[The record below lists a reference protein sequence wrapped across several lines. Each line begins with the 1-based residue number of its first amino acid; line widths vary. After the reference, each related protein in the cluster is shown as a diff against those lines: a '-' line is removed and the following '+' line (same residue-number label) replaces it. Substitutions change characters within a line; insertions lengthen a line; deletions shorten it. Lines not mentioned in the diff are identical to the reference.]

1 MKLYH
6 GTNEEFGTIDLNK
19 CPRNRDF
26 GRGFYLTKNFKH
38 AQERAI
44 DKVSKEGGKVV
55 VLEYDFDLDRIIVV
69 KPTLKVKC
77 FVDVCEEWA
86 LFVMRNRLSEES
98 DPPHDYD
105 IVEGPVA
112 DDRMFKQFGKFLSKE
127 FGEEELVKRLKY
139 YKATHQIAF
148 CTESS
153 LGIFVECIPKQES
166 VLEDM
171 VNKLTN
177 TLVKKFNL
185 KLPEAMKT
193 IYNSAIF
200 NQLADFST
208 LAYRKSWED
217 VYDVIKKELT

>member
-6 GTNEEFGTIDLNK
+6 GTNAEFGAIDLNK

-44 DKVSKEGGKVV
+44 DKVNKEGGKVV
-55 VLEYDFDLDRIIVV
+55 VLEYDFDLDRVVTV
-69 KPTLKVKC
+69 KPTLKVKR
-77 FVDVCEEWA
+77 FVEVCEEWA
-86 LFVMRNRLSEES
+86 LFVMTNRLSEEN
-98 DPPHDYD
+98 DPQHDYD

-112 DDRMFKQFGKFLSKE
+112 DDRMFKQFSRFLSKE
-127 FGEEELVKRLKY
+127 FGADELVKRLQY
-139 YKATHQIAF
+139 HKATHQVAF

-153 LGIFVECIPKQES
+153 ISIFVECIPKQES
-166 VLEDM
+166 VLEVL
-171 VNKLTN
+171 VNKVTN
-177 TLVKKFNL
+177 TLMAKLNL

-200 NQLADFST
+200 EQLADFST
-208 LAYRKSWED
+208 LAYRKPCEE
-217 VYDVIKKELT
+217 VYEMIKKELT